1 MAEYIGI
8 KGATIQSL
16 ASDPSPLIEGQ
27 VWYNTTSAVLKGT
40 DNTGPGT
47 WASGNAPSTNRDGVG
62 SAGTNTAGLQFGGYT
77 DSPAAIALLTETY
90 DGSTWTE
97 VGDLTTGGS
106 YGMGC
111 GTQTAAFFAG
121 ASSPLSSALAETWNG
136 SSWTAGPAFLTA
148 RYGGGGGG
156 ITTSAVYTGGWKAPG
171 HSNDSETWDGTSWT
185 EGNNSNTARNYV
197 YSSGSSS
204 SDAMISGGST
214 PGSVAQ
220 SLVETYNGTSWT
232 ETTNLPETM
241 KEGGGMGTGST
252 SSIVFGGISA
262 SSPLSAQSRTWNGSA
277 WTEVG
282 NLGTARQTS
291 NQGGNTGGTGAFC
304 LGGGPGSIP
313 GIGLLCEEYSGGLQ
327 AVTFTA
333 S

>member
-1 MAEYIGI
+1 MATYSTL
-8 KGATIQSL
+8 KGFTIQSL
-16 ASDPSPLIEGQ
+16 ASDPSPLVDGQ
-27 VWYNTTSAVLKGT
+27 IWYNTTSTVLKGT
-40 DNTGPGT
+40 NNTGPGT
-47 WASGNAPSTNRDGVG
+47 WASGNAPSTNRYGVG
-62 SAGTNTAGLQFGGYT
+62 SAGTATAGLQFAGYDNDT
-77 DSPAAIALLTETY
+77 AAIALTTETY
-90 DGSTWTE
+90 NGTTWTE

-121 ASSPLSSALAETWNG
+121 ASSPKDSAVAQTWNG
-136 SSWTAGPAFLTA
+136 SSWTAGPAFLTT
-148 RYGGGGGG
+148 RYAGGGGG

-171 HSNDSETWDGTSWT
+171 YANESETWDGTSWT
-185 EGNNSNTARNYV
+185 EGSNSNTARNYV

-204 SDAMISGGST
+204 SDAMISGGNT
-214 PGSVAQ
+214 GSSSAA
-220 SLVETYNGTSWT
+220 VETYNGTSWT
-232 ETTNLPETM
+232 TATALPETM

-262 SSPLSAQSRTWNGSA
+262 SSPLSAQARTFNGST

-282 NLGTARQTS
+282 NLASARQTI

-304 LGGGPGSIP
+304 MGGGPSAP
-313 GIGLLCEEYSGGLQ
+313 LGLLCEEYTAGLQ